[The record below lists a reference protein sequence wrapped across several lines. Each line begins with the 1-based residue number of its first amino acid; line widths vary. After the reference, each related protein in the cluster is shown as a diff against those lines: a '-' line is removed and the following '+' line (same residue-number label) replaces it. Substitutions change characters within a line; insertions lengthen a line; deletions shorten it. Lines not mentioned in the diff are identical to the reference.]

1 MRCGSRCGVVLCGP
15 PAQAGAD
22 ESELTLEALLA
33 GLLARGAPPKS
44 VLILAPDEDEV
55 VEEEN
60 FNLFE
65 SLFGEKTP
73 HRPESRRCKRVYYR
87 RRRRPRR
94 VSQRARA
101 RSLSL
106 SLSLS
111 RDVASR
117 VAARARAYRVKATA
131 RELAR
136 RAAKAGVARVAV
148 LRHGALFGSAGD
160 AAFEDGLK
168 RPSRRPNSW
177 AQSRVSYS

>member
-1 MRCGSRCGVVLCGP
+1 MRMRW
-15 PAQAGAD
+15 
-22 ESELTLEALLA
+22 
-33 GLLARGAPPKS
+33 
-44 VLILAPDEDEV
+44 
-55 VEEEN
+55 
-60 FNLFE
+60 
-65 SLFGEKTP
+65 
-73 HRPESRRCKRVYYR
+73 SRRKILTSSSRSSAKRHRTDPSLEDAKGCTIVVVVVQD
-87 RRRRPRR
+87 
-94 VSQRARA
+94 VSRSGRARA
-101 RSLSL
+101 LSLSL